1 MRPTGLTFVISVIT
15 SAAAPS
21 ENWPRC
27 IRCQSLAVPSVELYW
42 HIGETTTRFGSIRP
56 RMVIGENSA
65 LVIFEV
71 SPLESRPRKAAR
83 SIRTSRGRSLEAA
96 AGKPARGVGVE
107 RGKRRAVEAGQVGLH
122 AIARLRL

>member
-27 IRCQSLAVPSVELYW
+27 MRCQSLAVPSVELYW
-42 HIGETTTRFGSIRP
+42 HIGETTTRFGSVRP
-56 RMVIGENSA
+56 RMVIGEHSA

-71 SPLESRPRKAAR
+71 SPLESRPREAAR
-83 SIRTSRGRSLEAA
+83 SIRTSRGRSLEAVA
-96 AGKPARGVGVE
+96 FEPARGIGIE
-107 RGKRRAVEAGQVGLH
+107 RGARRAVEAGHVGLH
-122 AIARLRL
+122 PVAGFGL